1 MNVEFQLVV
10 GDSPP
15 IQDRETAAKEVVVI
29 NHSKKLASEAAMEE
43 YGGTNINE
51 HVAESSPVDETKKI
65 DEGEASSKDIQVIG
79 EAEQASEEGTISIDV
94 LPRAE
99 TTPVVLNPVND
110 HPTRQAS
117 VERENSPDKVS
128 TLFFCF
134 FCFFL
139 TT

>member
-15 IQDRETAAKEVVVI
+15 IQDGEIAAKEVVVI

-43 YGGTNINE
+43 HGGINTNE
-51 HVAESSPVDETKKI
+51 HVAESSPVDETKNI
-65 DEGEASSKDIQVIG
+65 DESEASSKDIQVIG

-110 HPTRQAS
+110 YPTRQAS
-117 VERENSPDKVS
+117 MERENSPDKVS
-128 TLFFCF
+128 TFFVFFCF
-134 FCFFL
+134 F
-139 TT
+139 